1 MQTPRLRSLRLFAI
15 IILLIG
21 MVGCATTEQRTG
33 PLNPEDPWEDT
44 NRNIYA
50 FNDALDRNVFIPVAE
65 AYAFVVPQPVRTC
78 INNIF
83 LNLGEVW
90 SFINSNLQGRHEDA
104 INTFGR
110 FMLNTT
116 MGLGGCFDLASSNGA
131 PRISND
137 FGTTLGVWGV
147 EPGPFVVLPI
157 IGASTVRDTGGR
169 VVDLYVNQVGWG
181 QLVTNSDLRNSMYGL
196 EFIDRRESLLDV
208 TKTIDK
214 TAIDR
219 YSFIRDAYLQHRKAL
234 VRGTRGAQELPS
246 YEDFQDAPADEKSLG
261 IQKAK

>member
-1 MQTPRLRSLRLFAI
+1 MYTRQLRMLRFFATVF
-15 IILLIG
+15 LLLG
-21 MVGCATTEQRTG
+21 MVGCATTERSG
-33 PLNPEDPWEDT
+33 PPNPEDPWEDA

-50 FNDALDRNVFIPVAE
+50 FNDTLDRNIFMPVAE
-65 AYAFVVPQPVRTC
+65 AYAFVVPQPVRSC

-116 MGLGGCFDLASSNGA
+116 MGLGGCFDLASMNGA
-131 PRISND
+131 QRIPND

-147 EPGPFVVLPI
+147 EPGPFVMLPI
-157 IGASTVRDTGGR
+157 LGATTVRDGTGKIA
-169 VVDLYVNQVGWG
+169 DLYVNQVEWG
-181 QLVTNSDLRNSMYGL
+181 QLVTNVNLRNSFYGL
-196 EFIDRRESLLDV
+196 EFVDRRESLLDV

-219 YSFIRDAYLQHRKAL
+219 YSFIRDAYLQRRKAM
-234 VRGTRGAQELPS
+234 VRGNRNAEKLPS
-246 YEDFQDAPADEKSLG
+246 YEDFEAAPADEKALNISPS
-261 IQKAK
+261 K